1 MPTTSTPPKSRPT
14 TNDQRPTTNG
24 ERRTA
29 TNEEHAAR
37 GTRHAARFSIL
48 NSPFSIFRILVHI
61 ACWIPFVV
69 LIWDFQH
76 DNLTVNPI
84 QEATFRTGK
93 TALVLLALS
102 LACTPANMIFGLKQ
116 ALPLRR
122 PLGLY
127 AFFYVCIHLLIFAVV
142 DYGLDWELIEQAI
155 VEKRYV
161 LVGFTAFLLLLPLAI
176 TSTKG
181 WQRRLGKRWKKL
193 HRLVYLAVPLVIVHF
208 YWLVKADVSEPLLF
222 GAAVAALLLLRLPR
236 VRRAIT
242 QLRYRITGRGRV
254 SEVASTARTSSSD

>member
-1 MPTTSTPPKSRPT
+1 MTLQNQEPRTENRPPKVTGDEWRVTGHP
-14 TNDQRPTTNG
+14 
-24 ERRTA
+24 A
-29 TNEEHAAR
+29 HA
-37 GTRHAARFSIL
+37 TRHPARFSIL
-48 NSPFSIFRILVHI
+48 NSQFSVLRVLVHI

-102 LACTPANMIFGLKQ
+102 LACTPANTLFGLKQ

-127 AFFYVCIHLLIFAVV
+127 AFFYVCIHLLIFAAV
-142 DYGLDWELIEQAI
+142 DYGLDWELIKEAI
-155 VEKRYV
+155 TEKRYV

-193 HRLVYLAVPLVIVHF
+193 HRLVYLAAPLVIVHF

-222 GAAVAALLLLRLPR
+222 GAAVAVLLLLRLPS

-242 QLRYRITGRGRV
+242 RLRYRITGRGRAV
-254 SEVASTARTSSSD
+254 ETGVPNHSSSSD